1 MALSFIPLA
10 ELLEK
15 KNLTWYDL
23 HELGVSHMAIN
34 RLKRNKNVSTKI
46 IAQVCDIL
54 HCKPGDIMRVIGDDE
69 GYVDITTPANIDPS
83 TLRHKYAFV
92 SFNKPID
99 CISSM
104 ARTNVIYVADTPYA
118 KFGLY
123 AEGFIRFDTA
133 DDGSHVFPAA
143 AIKMVKLRKLTES
156 EFETYC
162 KDNKIYDTSLYHL
175 K

>member
-1 MALSFIPLA
+1 
-10 ELLEK
+10 
-15 KNLTWYDL
+15 
-23 HELGVSHMAIN
+23 
-34 RLKRNKNVSTKI
+34 
-46 IAQVCDIL
+46 
-54 HCKPGDIMRVIGDDE
+54 MRVIGDDE

-133 DDGSHVFPAA
+133 DDGSHIFPAA

-156 EFETYC
+156 EFETRRQQNTKLHRSSPYGTTETDC
-162 KDNKIYDTSLYHL
+162 VSDRACIYQARMLTAHSTSSMRLWITRL
-175 K
+175 MNCQSRTLLVTP